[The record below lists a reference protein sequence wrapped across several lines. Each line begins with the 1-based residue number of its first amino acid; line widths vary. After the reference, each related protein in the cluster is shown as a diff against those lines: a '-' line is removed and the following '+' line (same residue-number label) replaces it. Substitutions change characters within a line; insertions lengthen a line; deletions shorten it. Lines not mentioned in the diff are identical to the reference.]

1 MLIIYILEKVT
12 EKSIHQNSP
21 EKTDEF
27 RLNQIT
33 QPIYVS
39 HVKTGSTLCSN
50 DHILLLQ
57 DGSTTIEFR
66 GYPKFQPVRIPW
78 HNGLIRDMVWCSD
91 LNVFILLTKD
101 ALFSVSPTSLF
112 TVETAK
118 DKPLVDLKIN
128 IYQKVKPFNN
138 NVSFWRCTSA
148 GTTLYISYS
157 GFGTAIDEY
166 SLSASSCNLVNRWVP
181 PKTCAIYEGIWCIR
195 YQQETDELGIVIMD
209 ARNNQ
214 WRLEIRNRKDLAFLW
229 KIVLPLSNG
238 DCEISPLPDR
248 EWLAVNSC
256 GIRLIQIAN
265 QKLKSGVEYQ
275 RELKNAI
282 TIGNLYFV
290 VRTKSTIEIHQ
301 IKRSK

>member
-195 YQQETDELGIVIMD
+195 YQQETDQLV
-209 ARNNQ
+209 
-214 WRLEIRNRKDLAFLW
+214 
-229 KIVLPLSNG
+229 VLPLSNG